1 MKAIGPATI
10 VELLPPECSKCEGM
24 SMANHCAWSI
34 FQPITTRD
42 QAIAQIPVFYRCPD
56 PTSVKSAHI
65 MKNLCRKSE
74 IARSEECRVVGVCVP
89 TGIEIIDD
97 ELRGGG
103 VRVIRKLVDRPAAK
117 HTI

>member
-1 MKAIGPATI
+1 MKAIRTATI

-24 SMANHCAWSI
+24 SMANERVRSI
-34 FQPITTRD
+34 PQPITTRD
-42 QAIAQIPVFYRCPD
+42 QPIAQIPVFSRCPD

-65 MKNLCRKSE
+65 REDLCRKSE
-74 IARSEECRVVGVCVP
+74 IARSEECRVVGVRVP

-103 VRVIRKLVDRPAAK
+103 VRVIRKLVERPAAK
-117 HTI
+117 HT